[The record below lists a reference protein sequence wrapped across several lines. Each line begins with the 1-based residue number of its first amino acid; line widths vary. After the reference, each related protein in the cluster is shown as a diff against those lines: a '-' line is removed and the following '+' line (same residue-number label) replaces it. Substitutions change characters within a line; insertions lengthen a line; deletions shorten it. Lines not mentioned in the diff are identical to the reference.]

1 MKGKFRSV
9 AEMRE
14 AIFKA
19 KAIHRRRAAR
29 MPFRK
34 KVEVLKQLQSMALA
48 ANPAFAGKWKGV
60 LPWKV

>member
-1 MKGKFRSV
+1 MKGTFHSV

-14 AIFKA
+14 AIFRA
-19 KAIHRRRAAR
+19 KAARRRRAAR

-34 KVEVLKQLQSMALA
+34 KIEALKRLQSMALA
-48 ANPAFAGKWKGV
+48 ANPTFAAKWKGV